1 MLVLIGYALALCVGL
16 SLGLMGS
23 GGTIL
28 TLPVLVYIFRMN
40 PVIGTSYSMFIVGIT
55 SLVGLTAQIRRHQ
68 VDMRAA
74 LGFAIPSLTA
84 VFLVRRYVIHELPES
99 ISLPFGIQEPRDG
112 LIMILFGLI
121 MLAAALSM
129 LLKKPSVN
137 CDQKFATPD
146 TNSPEHSG
154 DKSSSKKLG
163 LVRIGIE
170 GLLVGSMTG
179 LVGAG
184 GGFLIIPAIVLVAG
198 LPMATAV
205 GTSLAIITA
214 QSLLG
219 FATDW
224 SLVGEIDWAFLAKF
238 SGVSIAGVLVGGY
251 LGRFCH
257 GESLKRIFGWFTLIV
272 ALVILG
278 KELIGRGLF

>member
-1 MLVLIGYALALCVGL
+1 MVLFGYALALCVGL

-28 TLPVLVYIFRMN
+28 TLPVLVYIFRIN
-40 PVIGTSYSMFIVGIT
+40 PVIGTSYSMFIVGVT
-55 SLVGLTAQIRRHQ
+55 SLVGLTAQVRRHQ

-84 VFLVRRYVIHELPES
+84 VFLVRRYVIHALPES
-99 ISLPFGIQEPRDG
+99 LNLPFGLHLLRDT

-137 CDQKFATPD
+137 KERNPNVALRNSGITP
-146 TNSPEHSG
+146 ERRQ
-154 DKSSSKKLG
+154 LG
-163 LVRIGIE
+163 IVKIGIE
-170 GLLVGSMTG
+170 GLVVGSMTG

-205 GTSLAIITA
+205 GTSLAIISA

-224 SLVGEIDWAFLAKF
+224 SVVKAIDWPFLARF
-238 SGVSIAGVLVGGY
+238 SAISITGVLVGGY
-251 LGRFCH
+251 LGRYCR
-257 GESLKRIFGWFTLIV
+257 GESLKKIFGWFTLIV
-272 ALVILG
+272 ALIILA
-278 KELIGRGLF
+278 KEIFGRS